1 LRRTLSTPHHTR
13 FARLELEAF
22 YFAISI
28 LTFYEFVNYGIKYS
42 KMVGSKNQETHHPKN
57 RTKYP
62 FFYGYIVAA
71 AGFVIWMI
79 GFGISGTFGIFYK
92 PILTEF
98 GWNRADTVFAFSL
111 GTFMSS
117 FFAIF
122 TGFLTDRLGPR
133 IVVTVFGSFLG
144 LSCLLMSQVNGLWQ
158 FYLNYGIVASIGMS
172 VTATPVMAT
181 VARWFVRRR
190 GLVTGIVQAGLGIG
204 GLVLAPLTGWLI
216 TKHGWRNAYWVLG
229 IIALVGFILSGLFMR
244 RSPEDM
250 GQLPDGEMAKDRPI
264 LPTPEVS
271 ISHSSLPLGKIV
283 ITSQFWIIAGL
294 YSIFGF
300 CRSTF
305 LAHTA
310 AHIQDLG
317 FSLMDA
323 SNVMAFLMAS
333 SMAGR
338 IGMGRVADAI
348 GNRAAFMISYGAT
361 AISLILVLASGH
373 LLGIYLFAFAFGFGW
388 GAQAVLRFSTT
399 AEVFGLSSLG
409 FIMGILGIF
418 EALASAL
425 GAYYAG
431 FVYDILGNY
440 GPVFWFGIVVSIL
453 GILLGAFLRPH
464 RSLS

>member
-1 LRRTLSTPHHTR
+1 MHGKAGHQTKDT
-13 FARLELEAF
+13 
-22 YFAISI
+22 
-28 LTFYEFVNYGIKYS
+28 
-42 KMVGSKNQETHHPKN
+42 
-57 RTKYP
+57 TKYP

-71 AGFVIWMI
+71 AGFMIWMI

-98 GWNRADTVFAFSL
+98 GWSRADTVFAFSL
-111 GTFMSS
+111 GIFMRS
-117 FFAIF
+117 FFAVF
-122 TGFLTDRLGPR
+122 SGFLTDRLGPR
-133 IVVTVFGSFLG
+133 IVVMLFGSFVG
-144 LSCLLMSQVNGLWQ
+144 ISCLLMSRVNSLWQ
-158 FYLNYGIVASIGMS
+158 FYLFYGVIGSIGMS

-181 VARWFVRRR
+181 VARWFVKRR

-204 GLVLAPLTGWLI
+204 GLILAPLTGWLI
-216 TKHGWRNAYWVLG
+216 TNYGWRSTYVVLG
-229 IIALVGFILSGLFMR
+229 IIALAGFILSGFFMR

-250 GQLPDGEMAKDRPI
+250 GQFPDGAKERDKTFS
-264 LPTPEVS
+264 PTPRVAAS
-271 ISHSSLPLGKIV
+271 DAGLPLRKIV

-317 FSLMDA
+317 FSLMEA

-338 IGMGRVADAI
+338 IGMGRVGDAI
-348 GNRAAFMISYGAT
+348 GNRSAFMMSYGAT
-361 AISLILVLASGH
+361 TISLVLVLASRH

-409 FIMGILGIF
+409 FMMGILGIF

-431 FVYDILGNY
+431 FVYDLVGSY
-440 GPVFWFGIVVSIL
+440 GPVFWFGTVVSLI
-453 GILLGAFLRPH
+453 GILLAALLKPH
-464 RSLS
+464 VIQI